1 MKNITNNRILRRA
14 LQTAAFLLL
23 LIIVLQCVWHF
34 QDPPVFRSSYAR
46 VLFSEEGQLLSARVA
61 DDEQWRFPE
70 IQRCPDKFKQCILT
84 FEDQRF
90 YQHWGID
97 PLAVVRAFRQN
108 LHSGQIV
115 SGASTISMQLSRL
128 MNPKERSWWNK
139 MKESWKALQLES
151 VYSKEEILALYVS
164 HAPFG
169 GNVVGLSAASW
180 RYFGIP
186 PDQLSWGQAASL
198 AVLPNAPSVIHP
210 GKNDSLF
217 LHKRNN
223 LLTDLL
229 KNECIDSLIWKS
241 ARSEPLPLRPLPLED
256 LAPHALAY
264 VSSAS
269 QVSGAFQ
276 THLDASLQKSVRQLL
291 SNHQKR
297 LKGLGVHNAA
307 VLICE
312 TKTGAILAYHGNYA
326 TLEAEHA
333 PWVDHVQS
341 YRSSGSILK
350 PFLYSHMIDEGLMMP
365 KQWLQDQP
373 MSFQSFRPEN
383 FHKGYAGMVAADEAL
398 QKSLNLPFVYLL
410 QQYGYA
416 KFYDQ
421 LKKWGVRSLNRSAE
435 HYGLSLILGGAEV
448 SLFDMVNAYRTMGHL
463 TTFYTENSAEQPE
476 FLGPIHLLQKEDSLR
491 QTPHTPWIGAGAI
504 SLTLRALSQLQRPN
518 QFSNW
523 KKFDQMGSYAWKTGT
538 SIGFRDAWAIATSPE
553 FTIGIWVGNSD
564 GEGKYGLTG
573 FEAAAPILFDVSR
586 LLPVQIQF
594 ELAYDDLIQKEVCS
608 ITQYPA
614 QRFCPRDTQWVPR
627 APSYTLSCPHHQTL
641 WLNEENQRVN
651 RNCCKNDIRQD
662 TALFVSP
669 ETAFY
674 LKKKRPELPYAA
686 EWSKE
691 CMPEGDPMAWI
702 YPKKASQLILY
713 RDENG
718 ATSPLLFELHHLN
731 PKEEILWHINGSY
744 YKKTF
749 EPHRITVSPSTDLIR
764 VSAIDESGHSL
775 NAQFSIIHPTHSSSN

>member
-1 MKNITNNRILRRA
+1 MIG
-14 LQTAAFLLL
+14 
-23 LIIVLQCVWHF
+23 LQCVWHF
-34 QDPPVFRSSYAR
+34 QDPPVFNSSYAQ

-61 DDEQWRFPE
+61 EDEQWRFPE
-70 IQRCPDKFKQCILT
+70 VQRCPEKFQQCILT

-97 PLAVVRAFRQN
+97 PMAVIRAFRQN
-108 LHSGQIV
+108 LQSGRIV

-128 MNPKERSWWNK
+128 MNPKRRSWWNK

-180 RYFGIP
+180 RYFDIP
-186 PDQLSWGQAASL
+186 PDQLSWGQAAAL
-198 AVLPNAPSVIHP
+198 AVLPNAPGIIHP

-217 LHKRNN
+217 LQKRNT
-223 LLTDLL
+223 LLNELL
-229 KNECIDSLIWKS
+229 KKDLIDSLIWS
-241 ARSEPLPLRPLPLED
+241 TAQSEPLPTRPLPLQD
-256 LAPHALAY
+256 LAPHALAF
-264 VSSAS
+264 VSSGG
-269 QVSGAFQ
+269 QQSGTYQ
-276 THLDASLQKSVRQLL
+276 THLDAALQKAVRQLL

-297 LKGLGVHNAA
+297 LRGNGVYNAA
-307 VLICE
+307 VLICD

-326 TLEAEHA
+326 ELPAEHA

-341 YRSSGSILK
+341 FRSSGSILK
-350 PFLYSHMIDEGLMMP
+350 PFLYSHMLDEGLIMP
-365 KQWLQDQP
+365 KQWLADQP

-398 QKSLNLPFVYLL
+398 QKSLNLPFVNLL

-421 LKKWGVRSLNRSAE
+421 LKKWGLSSLHQSSE

-463 TTFYTENSAEQPE
+463 TTFYTENSSQQPE
-476 FLGPIHLLQKEDSLR
+476 SLGSIYLLKKEDSLP
-491 QTPHTPWIGAGAI
+491 QPPHTPWIGSGAI
-504 SLTLRALSQLQRPN
+504 SLTLQALSELERPN

-523 KKFDQMGSYAWKTGT
+523 KKFDQMGSYSWKTGT

-553 FTIGIWVGNSD
+553 YTIGVWVGNSD

-586 LLPVQIQF
+586 LLPMQSRF
-594 ELAYDDLIQKEVCS
+594 ELAYDDLIQKEVCAV
-608 ITQYPA
+608 TQYPA
-614 QRFCPRDTQWVPR
+614 QRFCPKDTQWVPK
-627 APSYTLSCPHHQTL
+627 ASSYTLSCPHHQVV
-641 WLNEENQRVN
+641 WVNDQNQRVN
-651 RNCCKNDIRQD
+651 RNCSVHQMRQD
-662 TALFVSP
+662 TALNVSA

-674 LKKKRPELPYAA
+674 LKKKRPELSYAP

-691 CMPEGDPMAWI
+691 CMSEGEPMAWI
-702 YPKKASQLILY
+702 YPKQASQLILY
-713 RDENG
+713 KDEKG
-718 ATSPLLFELHHLN
+718 AISPLLFELHHLN
-731 PKEEILWHINGSY
+731 PEEEVLWHINGSY
-744 YKKTF
+744 FKKTLG
-749 EPHRITVSPSTDLIR
+749 PHRITVSPDTDFITI
-764 VSAIDESGHSL
+764 SAVDESGYTL
-775 NAQFSIIHPTHSSSN
+775 DAQFSIVYPSYQSSN